1 MSSTY
6 LKVPYV
12 PLRIRVQDRVVIKTA
27 PQDPLRI
34 LKGIR
39 CIVLAKIFNIYDR
52 NDCLMIILSR
62 RDDDFFTNIDGIV
75 IGQVIV
81 ARAIFVKDDTAI
93 DVFTLAAVAGYTSM
107 AKAFPDGC
115 RIGGN
120 PVGPMQSQENPVAN
134 RACQRNLC
142 ARQANDAC
150 RQS

>member
-12 PLRIRVQDRVVIKTA
+12 PLRVRVQDRVVIKTA

-93 DVFTLAAVAGYTSM
+93 DVFTLAA
-107 AKAFPDGC
+107 PW
-115 RIGGN
+115 
-120 PVGPMQSQENPVAN
+120 PVIRPW
-134 RACQRNLC
+134 
-142 ARQANDAC
+142 
-150 RQS
+150 

>member
-12 PLRIRVQDRVVIKTA
+12 PLRVRVQDRVVIKTA

-93 DVFTLAAVAGYTSM
+93 DVFTLAA
-107 AKAFPDGC
+107 PW
-115 RIGGN
+115 
-120 PVGPMQSQENPVAN
+120 PVIRPWRKHFLTAVELEEIQ
-134 RACQRNLC
+134 
-142 ARQANDAC
+142 
-150 RQS
+150 